1 MMHKFTKKTVFYA
14 VTVLVIACV
23 LLCNV
28 GFHALATKGL
38 WFIDFAIPRYLSMEG
53 TLYRVSDAC
62 IDLLDQNLP
71 TTIDTINAQRE
82 AKGEEPLK
90 VEIIFCTDPDVLDQ
104 TEYSRYIHYTAL
116 GLQKEFADYIDVKYI
131 NIVKNPSAI
140 QKYKATSATNI
151 YSSNVIVSFG
161 TEYRVHTVDSLF
173 TSNDASSTDYWAYN
187 GEKKLTSSI
196 LAVTRAESP
205 IACLTVNHGEN
216 VLTADKK
223 ALNETEFLR
232 LVKAA
237 GYDVQM
243 LDLENDPIP
252 ENCRLIITMA
262 PQTDFF
268 GDPEDDNDEI
278 DKLDAFLDK
287 AYSFLYICDP
297 NSPSLP
303 NLEEYLEFWG
313 ITQAR
318 KTDSAGL
325 SENYVIRDA
334 EANVDG
340 DGYAL
345 IATYET
351 LGKGAS
357 ITSDLRKNGY
367 PPMVI
372 FHNAT
377 AIKPAE
383 NYKPTY
389 VLEDETT
396 NTEAYMYYSY
406 RSNGITRTMHNIFT
420 ASATANGTVGGEVYE
435 AAGQYPFSIM
445 TMTVENRTTQETNYS
460 VAQEPSYVCCIASTE
475 FLSDTVLASDAYG
488 NADVVLSTLRAMG
501 REVIPVTL
509 EFKAF
514 MVWDIADKVLAEN
527 NPIPIMISLAAVPA
541 LICFGVGIYKNVRRK
556 YL

>member
-23 LLCNV
+23 LLLNA

-53 TLYRVSDAC
+53 TLYTVSDSC

-71 TTIDTINAQRE
+71 HAVDTINAQRE

-90 VEIIFCTDPDVLDQ
+90 VEIIFCTDPDTLNDNQ
-104 TEYSRYIHYTAL
+104 YTRYIHYTAL
-116 GLQKEFADYIDVKYI
+116 GLQKEFSDYIDVQYI

-140 QKYKATSATNI
+140 QKFKATSATNI

-161 TEYRVHTVDSLF
+161 TEYRVFTVDALF
-173 TSNDASSTDYWAYN
+173 TSNDASSTDFWAYN
-187 GEKKLTSSI
+187 GEKKLTSGI

-205 IACLTVNHGEN
+205 IACLTTNHGEQFEGY
-216 VLTADKK
+216 
-223 ALNETEFLR
+223 NEFMNLIE
-232 LVKAA
+232 AA
-237 GYDVQM
+237 GFEVQT
-243 LDLENDPIP
+243 LDLENQEIP

-268 GDPEDDNDEI
+268 GDANDDHDEI

-287 AYSFLYICDP
+287 AYSFLYVCDP
-297 NSPSLP
+297 DTPELP

-318 KTDSAGL
+318 KTDSAGV
-325 SENYVIRDA
+325 SENYLLQDT

-340 DGYAL
+340 EGFAL
-345 IATYET
+345 IGTYET

-357 ITSDLRKNGY
+357 FTTDLRGEGY
-367 PPMVI
+367 PPTVI
-372 FHNAT
+372 FDQAT

-396 NTEAYMYYSY
+396 GTQAYMYYSY
-406 RSNGITRTMHNIFT
+406 RSNGISRTMHNVFT
-420 ASATANGTVGGEVYE
+420 APATANGMVDGKVHE
-435 AAGQYPFSIM
+435 AAGQYPFSVM
-445 TMTVENRTTQETNYS
+445 TLTVENRTTQETNYS

-488 NADVVLSTLRAMG
+488 NADVVLGTLRSMG

-514 MVWDIADKVLAEN
+514 MVYDIAEAVTAKN
-527 NPIPIMISLAAVPA
+527 NPMPIMIALAAVPA
-541 LICFGVGIYKNVRRK
+541 LICFGVGIFKNVRRK

>member
-1 MMHKFTKKTVFYA
+1 MMHKFTKKTIFTL
-14 VTVLVIACV
+14 VTVLVIAGV
-23 LLCNV
+23 LLCNI
-28 GFHALATKGL
+28 GFHALATRGL
-38 WFIDFAIPRYLSMEG
+38 WFLDFAIPRYLSMEG
-53 TLYRVSDAC
+53 TLYKVSDSC
-62 IDLLDQNLP
+62 IDLLDKNLP
-71 TTIDTINAQRE
+71 GTVDAINAERA
-82 AKGEEPLK
+82 AKGEQPLK
-90 VEIIFCTDPDVLDQ
+90 VEIIFCTDADMLDKNDY
-104 TEYSRYIHYTAL
+104 TRYIHYTAL
-116 GLQKEFADYIDVKYI
+116 GLQKEFADYIDVQYV
-131 NIVKNPSAI
+131 NIVKNPSAV

-161 TEYRVHTVDSLF
+161 TEYRVFTVDSLF
-173 TSNDASSTDYWAYN
+173 TSNDAASKDYWAYN
-187 GEKKLTSSI
+187 GEKKLTSGI

-205 IACLTVNHGEN
+205 IACLTVNHGEKIEGY
-216 VLTADKK
+216 D
-223 ALNETEFLR
+223 EFMR
-232 LVKAA
+232 LIEAA
-237 GYDVQM
+237 GFRVQT
-243 LDLENDPIP
+243 LDLENDSIP

-268 GDPEDDNDEI
+268 GDAADDNDEI

-287 AYSFLYICDP
+287 AYSFLYVCDP
-297 NSPSLP
+297 DSPSLP

-325 SENYVIRDA
+325 FENYLLQDK

-340 DGYAL
+340 EGYAL

-357 ITSDLRKNGY
+357 FTADLRDTGY
-367 PPMVI
+367 PPTVI
-372 FHNAT
+372 FDNAT
-377 AIKPAE
+377 AIKPAD

-406 RSNGITRTMHNIFT
+406 RANGVSRTMHNIFT
-420 ASATANGTVGGEVYE
+420 APATANGTVNGEVHE
-435 AAGQYPFSIM
+435 AAGQYPFSLM
-445 TMTVENRTTQETNYS
+445 TLTVENRTTQETNYS
-460 VAQEPSYVCCIASTE
+460 VAQEPSYVCCIASTD

-488 NADVVLSTLRAMG
+488 NADVVLGTLRSMG

-514 MVWDIADKVLAEN
+514 MVWDIAEKVLADN
-527 NPIPIMISLAAVPA
+527 NPMPIMIALAVVPA
-541 LICFGVGIYKNVRRK
+541 LICFGVGIFFNVRRK